1 MGEAEL
7 RVNQSHQTAL
17 DEGTPSPEQGGE
29 KIRQRLDNSG
39 NIEALPHTPVGIQ
52 EVLSWICQEPVV
64 F

>member
-39 NIEALPHTPVGIQ
+39 NIEALPTHQLPGRIV
-52 EVLSWICQEPVV
+52 
-64 F
+64 